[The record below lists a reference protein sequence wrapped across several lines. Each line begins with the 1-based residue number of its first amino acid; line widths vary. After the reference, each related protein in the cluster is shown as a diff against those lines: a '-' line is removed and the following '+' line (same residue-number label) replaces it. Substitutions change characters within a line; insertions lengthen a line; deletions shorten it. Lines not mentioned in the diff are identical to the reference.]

1 MTRLI
6 VKKSF
11 KWCNF
16 FPLTSSFNI
25 RGQHKDWKLR
35 FSGNSFS
42 KPIFHTTTNL
52 FSENWKKI
60 NKIPVCFQ
68 GFDDNYGT
76 FRINASGLIYTFKL
90 VYQSGSMKC
99 HGTQQIP
106 SKWGSTHKDFG
117 KNQLLTVVTHPN
129 RSVLF
134 PVDYLR
140 DSNNCYK
147 YYAYHLEGIDV
158 NSPELVFNRLIPP
171 MSVTEGQEF
180 QVWHGEDLSN
190 CGEKDNTGQICLDVH
205 GWYT

>member
-1 MTRLI
+1 
-6 VKKSF
+6 
-11 KWCNF
+11 
-16 FPLTSSFNI
+16 
-25 RGQHKDWKLR
+25 
-35 FSGNSFS
+35 
-42 KPIFHTTTNL
+42 
-52 FSENWKKI
+52 
-60 NKIPVCFQ
+60 
-68 GFDDNYGT
+68 
-76 FRINASGLIYTFKL
+76 
-90 VYQSGSMKC
+90 MKC

-106 SKWGSTHKDFG
+106 RKWGCTHKDFG

-140 DSNNCYK
+140 DNNNCYK

>member
-1 MTRLI
+1 M
-6 VKKSF
+6 
-11 KWCNF
+11 N
-16 FPLTSSFNI
+16 
-25 RGQHKDWKLR
+25 
-35 FSGNSFS
+35 
-42 KPIFHTTTNL
+42 
-52 FSENWKKI
+52 
-60 NKIPVCFQ
+60 
-68 GFDDNYGT
+68 
-76 FRINASGLIYTFKL
+76 
-90 VYQSGSMKC
+90 C

-140 DSNNCYK
+140 DNNNCYK
-147 YYAYHLEGIDV
+147 YYAYHLEGIEV

-180 QVWHGEDLSN
+180 QVWQGEDLSN